1 MQNKNEEIKFSYML
15 NPDVVNYVLGALN
28 RNQIAGVQQ
37 AKDLLAVVELL
48 QNPLNKDDI
57 EKESY
62 KALKDKF
69 EKK

>member
-1 MQNKNEEIKFSYML
+1 MNNEVKFKYELSA
-15 NPDVVNYVLGALN
+15 DVVNYVLGALN

-37 AKDLLAVVELL
+37 AKDLLSVVELL

-57 EKESY
+57 EKEQFE
-62 KALKDKF
+62 ALKDKF